1 MSGGPE
7 MSRRDEMEALL
18 PFYLNGT
25 LEGAELAAVEQWLAT
40 DPAGAEALEAAEA
53 EFSST
58 TAANEAIR
66 PPAGALSRF
75 VEALEAQAG
84 PERGAGARPASIVS
98 LFSRL
103 RSAPAGI
110 GWAVAAALLA
120 LVVVQQVT
128 RPGGGTSDF
137 EVAGADNSLAVAPFA
152 LVKFRPDARMAD
164 VSAFLS
170 DNGLKVITGPSAEG
184 IFRIALPATGAAD
197 YDRLLKL
204 LAEQPFTETALAGRR
219 PSNG

>member
-1 MSGGPE
+1 
-7 MSRRDEMEALL
+7 
-18 PFYLNGT
+18 
-25 LEGAELAAVEQWLAT
+25 
-40 DPAGAEALEAAEA
+40 
-53 EFSST
+53 ST

-110 GWAVAAALLA
+110 GWAVAAALIA

-164 VSAFLS
+164 VMTTLS
-170 DNGLKVITGPSAEG
+170 VNGLNVSSGPSAVVV
-184 IFRIALPATGAAD
+184 FRIAFPATGAAD
-197 YDRLLKL
+197 YVPLL
-204 LAEQPFTETALAGRR
+204 
-219 PSNG
+219 

>member
-1 MSGGPE
+1 

-128 RPGGGTSDF
+128 RPGGETSDF

-164 VSAFLS
+164 ISAFLS
-170 DNGLKVITGPSAEG
+170 DNGLKVITGPSADG
-184 IFRIALPATGAAD
+184 IFRIALPATGAPD

-219 PSNG
+219 PPNG